1 MGPCESSKQHGSW
14 CGAFRPAA
22 LGFFQCPWSAPL
34 RAGSMPQFLW
44 LIPYRSP
51 IDANIRKMPRLAKSG
66 RLMMPISREGLVRG
80 NAMSASHQAYR
91 HARLERLLDD
101 PNLLRRCPAPTA
113 LKRCAASPSLKTA
126 CWRARGLG
134 HDAVRGSKNCN
145 GSGQSLTNRKRAQLK
160 WNQPAGFSLA

>member
-1 MGPCESSKQHGSW
+1 LQLAHLALQGSVIRRRHDL
-14 CGAFRPAA
+14 FAA
-22 LGFFQCPWSAPL
+22 AVRRQPPELF
-34 RAGSMPQFLW
+34 
-44 LIPYRSP
+44 
-51 IDANIRKMPRLAKSG
+51 
-66 RLMMPISREGLVRG
+66 RG

-134 HDAVRGSKNCN
+134 HDAVRGDKNCK
-145 GSGQSLTNRKRAQLK
+145 GSGQSLTNRNRAQLK

>member
-1 MGPCESSKQHGSW
+1 MRVRSMEGLLLQLAHDLF
-14 CGAFRPAA
+14 AAAVRRQRA
-22 LGFFQCPWSAPL
+22 LGHQ
-34 RAGSMPQFLW
+34 
-44 LIPYRSP
+44 
-51 IDANIRKMPRLAKSG
+51 K
-66 RLMMPISREGLVRG
+66 LVRG

-134 HDAVRGSKNCN
+134 HDAVRGGKNCK
-145 GSGQSLTNRKRAQLK
+145 GSGQSLTNRTRAQLK